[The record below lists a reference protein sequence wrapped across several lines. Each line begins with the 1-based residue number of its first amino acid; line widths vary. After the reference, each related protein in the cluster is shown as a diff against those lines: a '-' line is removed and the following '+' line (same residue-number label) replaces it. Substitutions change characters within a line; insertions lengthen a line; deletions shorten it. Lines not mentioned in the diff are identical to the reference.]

1 MIDRVNRY
9 YQFPV
14 SRRLLKHFREDIGLE
29 GKYREIFDD
38 LRSIRADTQGH
49 ADNVG
54 LPLKRYN
61 EMAAVVGQH
70 CINELIRLA
79 EKGLELELSQPE

>member
-1 MIDRVNRY
+1 MIDRINRY

-14 SRRLLKHFREDIGLE
+14 SRRLHRHFREDIGLE
-29 GKYREIFDD
+29 GTYRKIFDD
-38 LRSIRADTQGH
+38 LRLVRTDTQGH